1 MLTIDKIEGNSRIGV
16 PVFSYAGRKSNFK
29 ILLFQPSYE
38 DKQAM
43 LMMNK
48 NETPLQEQM
57 RHYGEI
63 GNYLTSEKDRIR
75 DRLKDID
82 DMMKKG
88 GPVAA
93 ANPPPEEP
101 NGHKKKGSHSQQQST

>member
-38 DKQAM
+38 DKRAM
-43 LMMNK
+43 LMRNN

-57 RHYGEI
+57 RQYSDI
-63 GNYLTSEKDRIR
+63 GNFLTSEKEKIK

-82 DMMKKG
+82 EMMKKG

-93 ANPPPEEP
+93 ANPQVEEKDA
-101 NGHKKKGSHSQQQST
+101 NKRRGSQTTNN